1 MRLSREALDVF
12 AFAADRTVFGIGDL
26 AATGLGADDAERAV
40 KELVELRLLCHAQ
53 GAPDRFAVV
62 PPRVAAGRLLRP
74 MERRI
79 QHQQE
84 EIERFRWMFDAL
96 LPAYE
101 SSRAG
106 SSTAAPVE
114 LVTDLRLVQEVI
126 EELTATCREEVLTA
140 QPGGGRRP
148 ESLQAAQERDRRML
162 ARGVA
167 MRTLYQHPARYHQ
180 PTIDHVQAVTGLGAE
195 VRTQSE
201 GFCRMLIFDQHTAL
215 LGVPDDPLAALL
227 VREPHLIHS
236 MRVFFDCAWRGASPF
251 PLAFDAASAVRIS
264 GEIQEAIVA
273 MLSEGL
279 EDKSIARRL
288 GMSVRSCQRHVAE
301 VMKALGAKSRFQAGF
316 LIGQS
321 RGDTGDE
328 TPPGSGCRVLAS
340 AGPSGARRRG

>member
-1 MRLSREALDVF
+1 MDLSREALDVF
-12 AFAADRTVFGIGDL
+12 AFAADRTVFGIADL
-26 AATGLGADDAERAV
+26 AEAGLDPDDAERAV
-40 KELVELRLLCHAQ
+40 KELLGLRLLCHPQ
-53 GAPDRFAVV
+53 GVPDRLTVV
-62 PPRVAAGRLLRP
+62 PPTVAANRLLRP

-101 SSRAG
+101 SRRARN
-106 SSTAAPVE
+106 SATAPVE
-114 LVTDLRLVQEVI
+114 LVTDPHVVQEII
-126 EELTATCREEVLTA
+126 EELTLTCREEVLTA
-140 QPGGGRRP
+140 QPGGGRCP
-148 ESLQAAQERDRRML
+148 ETLGAAQERDRRML

-180 PTIDHVQAVTGLGAE
+180 PTIAHVQHVTRLGAE

-201 GFCRMLIFDQHTAL
+201 GFCRMLIFDQQTAV
-215 LGVPDDPLAALL
+215 LGVPDDPRAALL

-236 MRVFFDCAWRGASPF
+236 MRGFFDWAWRGASPF
-251 PLAFDAASAVRIS
+251 PLAFDTASAVRIS

-273 MLSEGL
+273 MLAEGL

-316 LIGQS
+316 LIGRS
-321 RGDTGDE
+321 RDDTAGGALPGDE
-328 TPPGSGCRVLAS
+328 CRVLAS
-340 AGPSGARRRG
+340 AGPPDARRRG

>member
-1 MRLSREALDVF
+1 MQLSREALDVF
-12 AFAADRTVFGIGDL
+12 AFAADRTVFG
-26 AATGLGADDAERAV
+26 TGELTAVGLDADDAERAV
-40 KELVELRLLCHAQ
+40 KELVELRLLCYAE
-53 GAPDRFAVV
+53 GVPDRLTVV
-62 PPRVAAGRLLRP
+62 PPAVAASRLLRP

-101 SSRAG
+101 SSRARN
-106 SSTAAPVE
+106 SSAAPVE
-114 LVTDLRLVQEVI
+114 LVTDLHVVQEVI
-126 EELTATCREEVLTA
+126 EELTLTCREEVLTA
-140 QPGGGRRP
+140 QPGGARCP
-148 ESLQAAQERDRRML
+148 EALTAAQERDRRML

-180 PTIDHVQAVTGLGAE
+180 PTIDHVQRVTGLGAE

-215 LGVPDDPLAALL
+215 LGVPDDPRAALL

-236 MRVFFDCAWRGASPF
+236 MRVFFDCAWRSASPF
-251 PLAFDAASAVRIS
+251 PLVFDAASAVRIS

-273 MLSEGL
+273 MLAEGL

-316 LIGQS
+316 LIGQLRNDS
-321 RGDTGDE
+321 TEGAL
-328 TPPGSGCRVLAS
+328 PGSECRVLAS
-340 AGPSGARRRG
+340 AGPPDARRRG